1 MAAKKNSVAWHNLAR
16 FKKGNVP
23 HYDLL
28 LDAA

>member
-1 MAAKKNSVAWHNLAR
+1 MAAKEHSVAWHDFAW